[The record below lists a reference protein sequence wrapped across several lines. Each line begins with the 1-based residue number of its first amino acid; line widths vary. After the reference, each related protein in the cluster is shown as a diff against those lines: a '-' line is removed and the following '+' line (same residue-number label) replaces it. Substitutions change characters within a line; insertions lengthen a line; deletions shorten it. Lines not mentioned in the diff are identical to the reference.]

1 VRGDQ
6 NGNRTTYAYD
16 DADRLISVTDAQSP
30 TAGVTRYVYDTE
42 NNLTDIYDAGG
53 WPTLC
58 TTPESAAPPFAVF
71 EGWAPLP
78 SA

>member
-1 VRGDQ
+1 MAKVIEIYVPESFKKSDKWVPPEQRGKV
-6 NGNRTTYAYD
+6 
-16 DADRLISVTDAQSP
+16 IP
-30 TAGVTRYVYDTE
+30 FP
-42 NNLTDIYDAGG
+42 GG

-58 TTPESAAPPFAVF
+58 TTPESDAPPFAVF